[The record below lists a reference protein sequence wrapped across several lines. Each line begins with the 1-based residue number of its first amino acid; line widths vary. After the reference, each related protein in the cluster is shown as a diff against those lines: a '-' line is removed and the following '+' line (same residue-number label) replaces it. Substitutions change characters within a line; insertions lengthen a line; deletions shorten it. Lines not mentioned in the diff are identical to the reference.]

1 MKPLTFQPFCLCSTV
16 PAPQNTQRQPFS
28 NSLRTPL
35 LRSLPWSPPEIATP
49 SSTTTPD
56 LHPATQGPLGP
67 TGWARAHCGSQS
79 EPARDSDT
87 LGCQLEVKGKWLA
100 GRVWERPG
108 LGVGVGGVW
117 NMDANLSAF
126 RRKSAHHPGWHTSE
140 AGGLESLCWALQSNP
155 LVVQEGKLRPRKE
168 RTGPGSSS

>member
-100 GRVWERPG
+100 GRVWERPA
-108 LGVGVGGVW
+108 LGGVSGIW
-117 NMDANLSAF
+117 MPICLHSGGRAPITRVGTPQRPEAWKVSAGLCSPTPLWS
-126 RRKSAHHPGWHTSE
+126 RRG
-140 AGGLESLCWALQSNP
+140 N
-155 LVVQEGKLRPRKE
+155 
-168 RTGPGSSS
+168 